1 MASRLRME
9 NGSVQ
14 PFLQLCAALA
24 LTAMAACG
32 GNGSGSATPPPP
44 PPPSPSFTLGFNPTS
59 VALAP
64 GNSINVSVSAT
75 PLNGFSSQVGV
86 QISGLPTGVSASP
99 PSLSLAVGTPQVVTL
114 SALSTTPVF
123 SGSLTFTGTSGS
135 VVIPANLPLSISAV
149 LPSSNTPP
157 SRTRYLR
164 TDATTEYALEL
175 DTHWIIYNP
184 NTSQFYVS
192 DPQSNHVLVID
203 AATEKQV
210 ATISVPG
217 AYGMDDTPDHKTL
230 YVGTQVGD
238 VYAIDTASNT
248 VTKRY
253 IASQIGPNGF
263 QALSALVLSNGSVA
277 LLGAA
282 GGIPVVDGSPT
293 FAVWSPT
300 SNSITIYGTSYGG
313 SQLPPG
319 VPFTT
324 ICGPTDANL
333 FGFARTVDRTKIL
346 VSSLNLCEVDPSTGQ
361 TSYSA
366 PGASP
371 APIVTSPDGKYI
383 ALANY
388 PNQIVLLD
396 PNTLH
401 QIAAFDVSDQALS
414 TSAWLFSADSATLFI
429 ATDTIVY
436 AYNVSTQQQI
446 GWTPNI
452 FLPPI
457 SGGLAGGPINSPNI
471 QAVDGTGLLAGP
483 MEEGVGF
490 IDSSAMNTGPIGSLF
505 TNAYLTPPAGPV
517 AGGTQ
522 VQWSGP
528 TTALNKNKIFFGG
541 LTATFDSFTGDL
553 LTATTPEGAPG
564 PADVYVYA
572 TDGGIQIVPEG
583 FSYGPTILEVT
594 PNAATTEG
602 GGSGIVYGYGFGPV
616 LSSATP
622 PDLEITVGG
631 KRAAITFFNP
641 NAYGLSSP
649 PFLLQAVTYTI
660 PAGAVGA
667 ADVTVSNSVGTATQT
682 GAMSY
687 LPATQQ
693 FPLAGAQLV
702 QGVYD
707 SYNDQYYFTDTNQVR
722 VFSLSQGQWLPPI
735 PIPAPA
741 GTTQRFWGIALSPDG
756 SKLAISDAMAGV
768 IYTLDPVNPSSV
780 KTYSIGAS
788 GPAAPYTFPC
798 GVAISDAGN
807 VYFAVFDLAGTGDQG
822 FFKLNTGTGAVTSYG
837 FANPGSG
844 MSDANLRTVIS
855 SDNSRVYFNDDGYVF
870 SIETATDKIVSAS
883 DYPGCCY
890 GDYDLTLASGQQRFE
905 ATSFLYDRDLDA
917 ESFYALNDREVLNI
931 SYVYG
936 AKLAPDGGLLF
947 QPSAN
952 GIDVLDGRLG
962 NLLTRIS
969 LPFALSTNYDALVD
983 DGKDNTLIAITGAT
997 GDGIAVLNLTSIS
1010 EPAPLPYGKSKPA
1023 LASLVSQQLPPDPA
1037 SSATTAGRRSAA
1049 TSHSVKHVT
1058 RANFPRQR

>member
-1 MASRLRME
+1 ME
-9 NGSVQ
+9 NVAVQ
-14 PFLQLCAALA
+14 RFFQLCATFA

-44 PPPSPSFTLGFNPTS
+44 PPPSPYFTLGFNPTS
-59 VALAP
+59 VAIVV

-75 PLNGFSSQVGV
+75 PVNGFSSQIGV
-86 QISGLPTGVSASP
+86 QISGLPAGVSASP
-99 PSLSLAVGTPQVVTL
+99 PSLSLAPGTPQVVTL
-114 SALSTTPVF
+114 SALPGTLAF
-123 SGSLTFTGTSGS
+123 NGSLTFTGTSGS
-135 VVIPANLPLSISAV
+135 LVISANLPLSISTV
-149 LPSSNTPP
+149 IPSANTPP

-164 TDATTEYALEL
+164 TDATTEYPLEL

-192 DPQSNHVLVID
+192 DPQSNHVFVID

-217 AYGMDDTPDHKTL
+217 AYGMDDTPDHSTL

-238 VYAIDTASNT
+238 LYAIDTASNT

-263 QALSALVLSNGSVA
+263 QALSALVLSNGSLA

-282 GGIPVVDGSPT
+282 GGIPAVDGSPS

-300 SNSITIYGTSYGG
+300 ANSLSIYATQYGG
-313 SQLPPG
+313 GQLPPG

-324 ICGPTDANL
+324 ICGSTDANL

-346 VSSLNLCEVDPSTGQ
+346 VGSLNLCEVDPSTGQ
-361 TSYSA
+361 SIYVA

-383 ALANY
+383 ALPNY
-388 PNQIVLLD
+388 PNQVVLLD

-401 QIAAFDVSDQALS
+401 QIGAFDVSDQALS
-414 TSAWLFSADSATLFI
+414 TSALLFSADSATLFI

-436 AYNVSTQQQI
+436 AYNVSTQQQV
-446 GWTPNI
+446 GWIPNI

-490 IDSSAMNTGPIGSLF
+490 IDSFAMNTGPIGTLF
-505 TNAYLTPPAGPV
+505 TNAYLSPPAGPL

-528 TTALNKNKIFFGG
+528 TTTLNKNKIFFGSQI
-541 LTATFDSFTGDL
+541 ATFDSFSGDL
-553 LTATTPEGAPG
+553 LTATTPGGAPG
-564 PADVYVYA
+564 PADVYAYA

-594 PNAATTEG
+594 PNAATAEG
-602 GGSGIVYGYGFGPV
+602 GGSGIIYGYGFGP
-616 LSSATP
+616 LSSSGTP
-622 PDLEITVGG
+622 PDLQITVGG

-641 NAYGLSSP
+641 NAYGTLSP

-667 ADVTVSNSVGTATQT
+667 ADVTVTNSVGTATQT
-682 GAMSY
+682 GAITY
-687 LPATQQ
+687 VPATQH

-702 QGVYD
+702 QGIYD

-722 VFSLSQGQWLPPI
+722 IFSLSQGQWLPPI
-735 PIPAPA
+735 PIPAPV
-741 GTTQRFWGIALSPDG
+741 GTTQRLWGIALSPDG
-756 SKLAISDAMAGV
+756 SKLAISDAMASV
-768 IYTLDPVNPSSV
+768 IYILDPTNPSSV
-780 KTYSIGAS
+780 RTFSIDSSNPPGAL
-788 GPAAPYTFPC
+788 TNPC
-798 GVAISDAGN
+798 GIAISNAGI
-807 VYFAVFDLAGTGDQG
+807 VYFAVFVQGGTGYQG
-822 FFKLNTGTGAVTSYG
+822 FFQLDTSTGAVTSFG
-837 FANPGSG
+837 VQGPGLG
-844 MSDANLRTVIS
+844 TTDANLRTVIS
-855 SDNSRVYFNDDGYVF
+855 SDNTRVYFNDDGYVF
-870 SIETATDKIVSAS
+870 GVDTATDKIFSAS
-883 DYPGCCY
+883 DDSNCCY
-890 GDYDLTLASGQQRFE
+890 GDYDLTLASGQQHFE
-905 ATSFLYDRDLDA
+905 ASSFLYDLNLNA
-917 ESFYALNDREVLNI
+917 ESFYALNDREALNI

-936 AKLAPDGGLLF
+936 TKLNPDGRLLF
-947 QPSAN
+947 QPSTN
-952 GIDVLDGRLG
+952 GIDVLDGNLG

-969 LPFALSTNYDALVD
+969 LPFALSTNYDALVN

-997 GDGIAVLNLTSIS
+997 GDGIAALNLNSIS
-1010 EPAPLPYGKSKPA
+1010 EPAPLPYLKR
-1023 LASLVSQQLPPDPA
+1023 
-1037 SSATTAGRRSAA
+1037 SSAAGHIISQRLATPKTSAVSADERRSASS
-1049 TSHSVKHVT
+1049 SHVVKHVT
-1058 RANFPRQR
+1058 RPNFPRRR